1 MKWYICGGKEK
12 FRNFL
17 RELCAPGDEWNSFET
32 VEEMPLNSGAE
43 HLYILLPEY
52 DRGEK
57 TLPCQSTAW
66 MDEMRKVL
74 DSGTRVYV
82 ENYFAQDYLHAELLQ
97 AQIMGR
103 ERCFFQEYIE
113 FDGMILQARDSFYF
127 PGFRRAGTTV
137 GKLSNCIGTH
147 KVAQEGSYSF
157 PVIIQGRDRNILSAL
172 TDLSCFDPCFRRPY
186 KRWKKLF
193 GKLFAALTERSAA
206 DVEKAFEKHFPDP
219 FGKFTDNTPENALRR
234 AVAWHENSG
243 ILCVPD
249 GSQGMHEMFQS
260 NNLQLRKNLRT
271 DATLLTA
278 ALFVTAGRALKDEGL
293 SKKGVNLAD
302 FLFARGI
309 QRPDGFFKWLD
320 NSKAVWASDC
330 GRDGLAVWQ
339 LYKITKEEKYKTSAL
354 RLADA
359 FLKWLEKEGICCGT
373 FTGDVM
379 PEELPVTDNPV
390 FYGEMAAFLLQLGD
404 EKYTRAALRA
414 VERIGKRFPAVAPF
428 GFSDNFT
435 FSRWLLMLSAAQYHT
450 EVDFSAQINSTLDFF
465 ASLQMPCGGLRE
477 TPIRLEKHPE
487 AGIGMGDGSDAIAD
501 LLYCN
506 NFVLNALSIL
516 KVLPSGKQGNVDMEK
531 VNAMYSSL
539 RDFLLSIQLQSPEPR
554 FNGGWMRGYDMENG
568 EYYGLNK
575 DLDWGTY
582 CIMAGW
588 VMSFLP
594 MIFLGEVEPGNS
606 FFY

>member
-1 MKWYICGGKEK
+1 MKWHICGGKES

-17 RELCAPGDEWNSFET
+17 KKLCPQTDEFLTYASLEELPLEAGQENIYFL
-32 VEEMPLNSGAE
+32 MPFYE
-43 HLYILLPEY
+43 
-52 DRGEK
+52 RGEK
-57 TLPCQSTAW
+57 FLPAATTAW
-66 MDEMRKVL
+66 MDEMRQLL
-74 DSGTRVYV
+74 DSGVRVYV
-82 ENYFAQDYLHAELLQ
+82 ENYLAQDYLHAELLQ

-103 ERCFFQEYIE
+103 ERYFFQEYIE

-127 PGFRRAGTTV
+127 PGFRRAGVAV

-147 KVAQEGSYSF
+147 TVVQEGSYSF
-157 PVIIQGRDRNILSAL
+157 PVIIRGRDRNILSAL
-172 TDLSCFDPCFRRPY
+172 TDLSCFDPAFRRPY
-186 KRWKKLF
+186 GRWKKLF
-193 GKLFAALTERSAA
+193 GKLFAPLTSRSEAE
-206 DVEKAFEKHFPDP
+206 VEKAFEKNFPDI
-219 FGKFTDNTPENALRR
+219 FRKIENNTPENALRC
-234 AVAWHENSG
+234 AVRWHENSG
-243 ILCVPD
+243 IFCAPD
-249 GSQGMHEMFQS
+249 GSQGMYEMIQS

-278 ALFVTAGRALKDEGL
+278 AFFVTAGKVLKDETL
-293 SKKGVNLAD
+293 SAKGVNLAD

-309 QRPDGFFKWLD
+309 QRNDGFFKWLD

-330 GRDGLAVWQ
+330 GRDGVAVWQ
-339 LYKITKEEKYKTSAL
+339 LYKITGKEKYRKSAL
-354 RLADA
+354 ILADA

-379 PEELPVTDNPV
+379 PEKLPVTDNPV

-531 VNAMYSSL
+531 VNSMYTSL
-539 RDFLLSIQLQSPEPR
+539 RDFLLSIQLQSPDPR
-554 FNGGWMRGYDMENG
+554 FNGGWMRGYDMEHG

-594 MIFLGEVEPGNS
+594 MVFLGEFSEES